1 MTLRI
6 AQTEADLQR
15 CLPALLALRSFL
27 NEQIILTMIQEQQ
40 ATERFQVAFVDVGAG
55 PAPAVITYRR
65 LSMLASGKT
74 IYIDELTTLPTARG
88 KGYAGALL
96 DFVIEQARELGCQ
109 TVSLD
114 SGHGADRAD
123 AHRLYLNKR
132 FRISSHH
139 FSLTLK

>member
-1 MTLRI
+1 MTIRI
-6 AQTEADLQR
+6 AETEADLQR

-27 NEQIILTMIQEQQ
+27 TEQTILTMVREQQ
-40 ATERFQVAFVDVGAG
+40 ATEKFQVAFVDSGEG

-74 IYIDELTTLPTARG
+74 IYIDELTTLPEARG

-96 DFVIEQARELGCQ
+96 DFVIEQARQLGCQ

-114 SGHGADRAD
+114 SGHGTDRAD

-139 FSLTLK
+139 FSLTLN

>member
-1 MTLRI
+1 MTIRI
-6 AQTEADLQR
+6 AQTEADLHY
-15 CLPALLALRSFL
+15 CLPALLGLRPHL
-27 NEQIILTMIQEQQ
+27 NEEMILAMVQEQQ
-40 ATERFQVAFVDVGAG
+40 ATERFQVAFVDVGDES
-55 PAPAVITYRR
+55 APAVITYRR

-74 IYIDELTTLPTARG
+74 IYIDELSTLPVARG

-96 DFVIEQARELGCQ
+96 DFVIEQARQLGCQ

-114 SGHGADRAD
+114 SGHGPDRAD

-139 FSLTLK
+139 FSLIL